1 MEPGR
6 MPAEC
11 PCGAELSLDPWH
23 WFSCTLLTCTA
34 ANARHNRIVS
44 VLAQFVASA
53 GGLFIPEP
61 RGFVDTDGRRPDG
74 VMALAGPEVATD
86 VSVVHPGAA
95 SYRVAASKRRCAAAD
110 GRAKVKHGLYD
121 TPARAQGM
129 TFVPFVVESYRALHR
144 EAAAM
149 VKCVA
154 KAALEEAAC
163 DGGAPA
169 VTVRG
174 IRQRVAV
181 ALQRG
186 NAWVIQQGERLAL
199 AARGEDYACVR
210 RGGRRG
216 RPPDPGDW

>member
-1 MEPGR
+1 

-11 PCGAELSLDPWH
+11 PCGAELSQDPWH

-44 VLAQFVASA
+44 VLAQVVASA

-61 RGFVDTDGRRPDG
+61 RGFVDTDGWRPDG

-129 TFVPFVVESYRALHR
+129 TFVPFVVESYGALHR

-154 KAALEEAAC
+154 RAALEEAAC